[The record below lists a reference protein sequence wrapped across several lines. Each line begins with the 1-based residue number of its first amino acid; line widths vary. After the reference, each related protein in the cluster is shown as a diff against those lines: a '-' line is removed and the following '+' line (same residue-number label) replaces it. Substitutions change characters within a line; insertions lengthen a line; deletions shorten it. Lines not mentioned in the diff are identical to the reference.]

1 MMMKYGMMICFAASI
16 GLAACH
22 SEAHDASAKPERRSA
37 DHLETVAVRQ
47 GGLTVK
53 YELPAQL
60 TAWQQVSL
68 YPRMNGFVQKVLV
81 DIGQHVRKGDLL
93 MTIEAPEQEQS
104 VLQAKERLAKTEA
117 DYQAARE
124 QFDRLSEADRT
135 PGAVSPLDLANAKAR
150 MDAAS
155 SLRNAEKAGWDA
167 QRIMSGYLYL
177 RAPFDGVITERNVSV
192 GALVSATDRS
202 KPMLEIKQ
210 ADLLRLQFDLPEA
223 VAPLVNLGE
232 SFEFSINSWPGRKF
246 PAKVSRMAGDISATL
261 RNMRAEADIPNAK
274 GPFSPGMFARVS
286 LSVKGDS
293 LAWTVPASALVRS
306 TTGNYVLLSDG
317 RHATKLPVR
326 VGQTDQGHVEVYG
339 ELMAGHRVVL
349 HADEELA
356 ETAKD

>member
-1 MMMKYGMMICFAASI
+1 MILVLAVVITAAS
-16 GLAACH
+16 CT
-22 SEAHDASAKPERRSA
+22 SEAHDVPAKKTQGSEEY
-37 DHLETVAVRQ
+37 LETVAIRQ
-47 GGLTVK
+47 GGLTVS

-60 TAWQQVSL
+60 AAWQQVSL

-81 DIGQHVRKGDLL
+81 DIGQHVREGELL

-104 VLQAKERLAKTEA
+104 VLQARERLAKTEA

-135 PGAVSPLDLANAKAR
+135 PGAVSPLDLSNAKAR

-192 GALVSATDRS
+192 GALVSATDRT

-223 VAPLVNLGE
+223 VAPLVGVGGSLT
-232 SFEFSINSWPGRKF
+232 FSINSWPGRSF
-246 PAKVSRMAGDISATL
+246 PAKISRISGDISAAL

-293 LAWTVPASALVRS
+293 AAWVIPASALVRS
-306 TTGNYVLLSDG
+306 TLGNFVLLSDG
-317 RHATKLPVR
+317 HHIQKLAVR
-326 VGQTDQGHVEVYG
+326 TGQSDAGHVEVYG
-339 ELMAGHRVVL
+339 DLMAGQRVVL
-349 HADEELA
+349 HADEEMT
-356 ETAKD
+356 ER